1 VPTSC
6 LGSAATWQTVHTNYG
21 LQGLWRG
28 TLAGQL
34 LYVPYTVV
42 QFVTLQQVNLAAR
55 RLQLTETRA
64 APLISYASGAVAGMA
79 ATCISYPFDLLRTTL
94 AAQGEPK
101 VGKTR
106 LSSRTYR
113 GRPYVEQASCDDD
126 GGRSCQ
132 CVQTLLQ

>member
-1 VPTSC
+1 M
-6 LGSAATWQTVHTNYG
+6 
-21 LQGLWRG
+21 QGLWRG

-101 VGKTR
+101 VGALEAQQGGFKENLLLSRR
-106 LSSRTYR
+106 L
-113 GRPYVEQASCDDD
+113 VMLLLASPVSCHACSPIC
-126 GGRSCQ
+126 GGK
-132 CVQTLLQ
+132 

>member
-1 VPTSC
+1 MPAAPWDLRPPGRQPTN
-6 LGSAATWQTVHTNYG
+6 LL

-101 VGKTR
+101 VG
-106 LSSRTYR
+106 
-113 GRPYVEQASCDDD
+113 
-126 GGRSCQ
+126 
-132 CVQTLLQ
+132 TLKAQQPSYWDIIC